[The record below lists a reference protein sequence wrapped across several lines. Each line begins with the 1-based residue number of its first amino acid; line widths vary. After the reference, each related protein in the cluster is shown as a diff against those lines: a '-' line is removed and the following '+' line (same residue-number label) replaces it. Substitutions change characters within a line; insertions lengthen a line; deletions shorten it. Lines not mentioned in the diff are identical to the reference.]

1 MYYICPNDLT
11 VWLKIF
17 TGMADDKVDTEKVI
31 LEAARRVFVRKGLDG
46 ARMQE
51 IADEAGMNKALLHY
65 YFRSKE
71 KLFKMVFREAM
82 GTFFP
87 ALVTILGDPN
97 ISIAKK
103 LEAFVE
109 NYIKIIH
116 DNPFIPSFII
126 GELNKNPEQL
136 TEFFVESGIDTSRV
150 EFILNNVIAK
160 ELDVTVQQVRH
171 LVVNI
176 IALCVFPF
184 VGRPLLEKVIF
195 QSNQDEFDQFLS
207 ERKEVILNLIR
218 TSINRS
224 V

>member
-1 MYYICPNDLT
+1 MT
-11 VWLKIF
+11 
-17 TGMADDKVDTEKVI
+17 DDKVDTEKAI
-31 LEAARRVFVRKGLDG
+31 LNAARQVFVRKGLDG

-82 GTFFP
+82 SKFFP
-87 ALVTILGDPN
+87 GMVVILGSSEIP
-97 ISIAKK
+97 IEKK
-103 LEAFVE
+103 VEAFIE
-109 NYIKIIH
+109 NYIKIIQE
-116 DNPFIPSFII
+116 NPFIPSFII

-136 TEFFVESGIDTSRV
+136 TEFFVESGIDTSKV
-150 EFILNNVIAK
+150 AFILKEVIAK
-160 ELDVTVQQVRH
+160 ELGITIQQARH

-184 VGRPLLEKVIF
+184 VGRPLLEKIIF
-195 QSNQDEFDQFLS
+195 QSNQDEFDQFIS
-207 ERKEVILNLIR
+207 ERKAVILNLIR

>member
-1 MYYICPNDLT
+1 MTDNKP
-11 VWLKIF
+11 
-17 TGMADDKVDTEKVI
+17 DTEKVI

-82 GTFFP
+82 SKFFP
-87 ALVTILGDPN
+87 GMVVILGSSEIP
-97 ISIAKK
+97 IEKK
-103 LEAFVE
+103 VEAFIE
-109 NYIKIIH
+109 NYIKIIQE
-116 DNPFIPSFII
+116 NPFIPSFII

-136 TEFFVESGIDTSRV
+136 TEFFVESGIDTSKV
-150 EFILNNVIAK
+150 AFILKEVIAK
-160 ELDVTVQQVRH
+160 ELGITIQQARH

-184 VGRPLLEKVIF
+184 VGRPLLEKIIF
-195 QSNQDEFDQFLS
+195 QSNQDEFDQFIS
-207 ERKEVILNLIR
+207 ERKAVILNLIR